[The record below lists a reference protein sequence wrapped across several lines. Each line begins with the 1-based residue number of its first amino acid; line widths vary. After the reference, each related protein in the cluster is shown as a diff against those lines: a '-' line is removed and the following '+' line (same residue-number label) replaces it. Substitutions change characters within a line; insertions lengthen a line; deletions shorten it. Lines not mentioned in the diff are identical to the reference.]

1 MRGFGSPTLT
11 THRQPINYRSA
22 TRKRFGSLGEITSA
36 ARFE

>member
-1 MRGFGSPTLT
+1 LHDNRLSPP